1 MRSVSTDPDAQ
12 LATAAPVSHTE
23 AVRALARASRML
35 ERSSS
40 ELSMA
45 HYRVLAAIAAGDER
59 ASRIATR
66 LAIGKP
72 TISAAVDAL
81 CQRGLLARTD
91 VAGDQRAA
99 ALRLTEEGRRVLTE
113 VEVQMTDRLDDL
125 VRRTPAPDQVLES
138 LTWLGA
144 AIDQVMAERV
154 ASGHHQTVTGRHQR

>member
-1 MRSVSTDPDAQ
+1 MGPVSSDPDVQ
-12 LATAAPVSHTE
+12 IATTAPVSPTE
-23 AVRALARASRML
+23 AVRALARVSRLL

-40 ELSMA
+40 DLSMA

-81 CQRGLLARTD
+81 CQRKLLARSD

-99 ALRLTEEGRRVLTE
+99 ALHLTPHGRRLLAE
-113 VEVQMTDRLDDL
+113 VEVLMTDRLGD
-125 VRRTPAPDQVLES
+125 VVGRTPDPERVLES

-144 AIDQVMAERV
+144 AIDQVMAERMTT
-154 ASGHHQTVTGRHQR
+154 GQQHTVDGRDQR